1 MQKFHSI
8 ATDRYI
14 PLSFDNA
21 YLFSQYDRISNFLV
35 FNLDKKYRNFLAK
48 PVKNNYDIDWYS
60 IHMGLQT
67 VEHSSYRE
75 YGLKQYW
82 LVMEE
87 LQKRIE
93 DLMRNRDANVQYWGA
108 ILQTV
113 FNPEDNLIFT
123 NGHDICIIWGWKFEN
138 NQNRKPHILG
148 DSFQESISPEDTP
161 LPPQIPDMDPP
172 IADISAPKQSQN
184 LEPVPAI
191 APPIS
196 SPVAPEEYFM
206 ADVKE
211 ENIDVEIAKKESF
224 LAFLKYIAV
233 TYWWVLIV
241 LLVLICLVFF
251 FKSLIHRS

>member
-21 YLFSQYDRISNFLV
+21 YLFNQYDRISNFLV

-60 IHMGLQT
+60 VHMELQP
-67 VEHSSYRE
+67 VEQSPYRE

-93 DLMRNRDANVQYWGA
+93 DLMRNKDSNVQYWGA
-108 ILQTV
+108 ILQAV

-123 NGHDICIIWGWKFEN
+123 NGQDICIIWGWKFEN
-138 NQNRKPHILG
+138 SHNRKPQLLG
-148 DSFQESISPEDTP
+148 DSFQETMNTQDTP
-161 LPPQIPDMDPP
+161 LPPQIPDLDHS
-172 IADISAPKQSQN
+172 IADIVAPKKPER
-184 LEPVPAI
+184 LESPPAI
-191 APPIS
+191 EVPTS
-196 SPVAPEEYFM
+196 SPDIPEEYFM

-211 ENIDVEIAKKESF
+211 KNIAVETAKKESF

-241 LLVLICLVFF
+241 LLVLICFVFF

>member
-60 IHMGLQT
+60 VHIGLQP
-67 VEHSSYRE
+67 VEQSQYRE

-82 LVMEE
+82 LIIAE

-93 DLMRNRDANVQYWGA
+93 DLMRNRDSNVQYWGA

-123 NGHDICIIWGWKFEN
+123 NGQDICIIWGWKFEN
-138 NQNRKPHILG
+138 NQNRKPYLLE
-148 DSFQESISPEDTP
+148 DSFQETIDPQDTL
-161 LPPQIPDMDPP
+161 LPPQIPILDSS
-172 IADISAPKQSQN
+172 IAGSSAAKQAES
-184 LEPVPAI
+184 LEYVPAI
-191 APPIS
+191 ENPIPS
-196 SPVAPEEYFM
+196 LAVPEEYFM

-211 ENIDVEIAKKESF
+211 ENVDVEIVKKENF
-224 LAFLKYIAV
+224 LTFLKYIAV